1 LTKQERDKM
10 IKENMWVV
18 DHVIKGYRHLMQ
30 YNDLKSAGLYGLIQ
44 GIERYKEGK
53 GAKPSTY
60 ARHWVKAEVLK
71 SLYENRNVHIPWN
84 KINDYIREKNEDAM
98 SSSLSGGRSTSPSY
112 RQLNKS
118 NKNNNRANLI
128 PQFEISLDT
137 TLPTSDGDTGQ
148 SDNIELQ
155 SSLSS
160 ADLHIKE
167 RQELKEHIDFVIE
180 NSDLSEIE
188 KTTISYRF
196 GLEGLEPKTLHEI
209 STLTGYTA
217 MGIQKAEK
225 RALSKLQKDSLL
237 QDLLL

>member
-1 LTKQERDKM
+1 MM
-10 IKENMWVV
+10 IEENMWVV
-18 DHVIKGYRHLMQ
+18 DHVIKDYRHLMQ

-44 GIERYKEGK
+44 GIDKYREGK
-53 GAKPSTY
+53 GTKPSTY

-84 KINDYIREKNEDAM
+84 KINDYIRETKEDEM
-98 SSSLSGGRSTSPSY
+98 FSSVSGSGRATSQNL
-112 RQLNKS
+112 RKTKS
-118 NKNNNRANLI
+118 HKKMI
-128 PQFEISLDT
+128 PQFEISLDS
-137 TLPTSDGDTGQ
+137 PQKGCDDASEGR

-167 RQELKEHIDFVIE
+167 KQELKDHIHFAIE
-180 NSDLSEIE
+180 NSDLTEIE

-196 GLEGLEPKTLHEI
+196 GLEGFEPKTLSEI
-209 STLTGYTA
+209 SALTGYTA

-225 RALSKLQKDSLL
+225 RALVKLQNHDLFKELL
-237 QDLLL
+237 T